1 MNNEVKTLR
10 EMLEGFKSDSKNQ
23 TENHA
28 VMTGNLRM
36 QLEETREMVSK
47 VKETKEREFRKL
59 REKCDEDIRRET
71 DKYQF

>member
-10 EMLEGFKSDSKNQ
+10 EMMDSLKSDSKDQ
-23 TENHA
+23 KESHT
-28 VMTGNLRM
+28 VITSNLRM
-36 QLEETREMVSK
+36 QLEETREIVSK

-71 DKYQF
+71 DKY

>member
-10 EMLEGFKSDSKNQ
+10 EMMDSLKSDSKDQ
-23 TENHA
+23 KESHT
-28 VMTGNLRM
+28 VITSNLRM
-36 QLEETREMVSK
+36 QLEETKEIVSK

-71 DKYQF
+71 DKY